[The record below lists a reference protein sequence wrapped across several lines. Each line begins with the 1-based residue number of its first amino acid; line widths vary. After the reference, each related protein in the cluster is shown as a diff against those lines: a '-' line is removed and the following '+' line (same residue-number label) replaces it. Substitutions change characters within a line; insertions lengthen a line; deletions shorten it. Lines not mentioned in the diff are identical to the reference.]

1 MEKLSRRS
9 INLAISSRALTT
21 IKAIDGENGNL
32 YHNLVTN
39 ATIPMKGRMIH
50 ITDGS
55 LDSQLYSNK
64 GECIYAID
72 RQKLNNAL
80 ISEAESIPNV
90 SFKFKSKIR
99 AVNFDERELSYETT
113 EGLQSD
119 NRWDFMIGADG
130 AHSVVRNQLTRVIRM
145 DYAQEY
151 IPHAYL
157 ELSIPP
163 GPIDPESGEPSF
175 LLDPNHLHI
184 WPRQSFMLIALP
196 NQDHS
201 FTCTLFAPFEKFTE
215 LADNKDNFIQ
225 FFRQDFP
232 DALKL
237 MGEESAAEDYINN
250 PKGSLVTI
258 KCSPYHY
265 KDRAVVLGDAAHSM
279 VPFYGQGMNAGFE
292 DVRVLLSLMDSEGVS
307 SSKKVKHESLLNSL
321 NRYSEERER
330 DLKSIVNL
338 AMGNYVEMRSKVINP
353 IYLLRK
359 QIDGVL
365 NKVFRP
371 PSVPSANI
379 LARTTF
385 PTAANSGWMSLYE
398 LVTFRPDISFERKRP
413 AALHLQPTN
422 SSGPPTGYLQP
433 TPGLQSA
440 TIEHNKELEHLHS
453 TALKYWEKYDTSDC
467 VVVLPFDDK
476 STSVKRSRSFTNLLD
491 VHTPL
496 SARRRSSEVSIAAI
510 AGIGTKFNY
519 DISSPDLLDDY
530 TMFWPPVSH
539 DSQTPRA
546 SFASMSTVKPS
557 RTPSVVSEAG
567 SGSLLR
573 PTHNIEEDPSPSQSR
588 LLVLHLHKDF
598 LVTQSNMFKT
608 ICEKL
613 DIMDCFN
620 NQADTRSIQVKTETV
635 VADTRKTLHELQKEN
650 NARSTTV
657 PRILPSSGAI
667 YLPLPDPYAF
677 LYLVQAL
684 YCGHGPF
691 LESHLDWHVVKWEG
705 LVQNSEY
712 LGIDPW
718 VKRVLGR
725 WWNKRVNR
733 RPSNPAT
740 PLTPGSGTCTPSDL
754 NNTFRKTVSTTHAR
768 SMRHNNAVHTHS
780 NLKQSLHE
788 FDLNMND
795 NGVHAQAQMDSV
807 DPKHNQSDYEQPP
820 SPKSEVAINKRLKQT
835 M

>member
-1 MEKLSRRS
+1 
-9 INLAISSRALTT
+9 
-21 IKAIDGENGNL
+21 
-32 YHNLVTN
+32 
-39 ATIPMKGRMIH
+39 
-50 ITDGS
+50 
-55 LDSQLYSNK
+55 
-64 GECIYAID
+64 
-72 RQKLNNAL
+72 
-80 ISEAESIPNV
+80 
-90 SFKFKSKIR
+90 
-99 AVNFDERELSYETT
+99 
-113 EGLQSD
+113 
-119 NRWDFMIGADG
+119 
-130 AHSVVRNQLTRVIRM
+130 
-145 DYAQEY
+145 
-151 IPHAYL
+151 
-157 ELSIPP
+157 
-163 GPIDPESGEPSF
+163 
-175 LLDPNHLHI
+175 
-184 WPRQSFMLIALP
+184 
-196 NQDHS
+196 
-201 FTCTLFAPFEKFTE
+201 
-215 LADNKDNFIQ
+215 
-225 FFRQDFP
+225 
-232 DALKL
+232 
-237 MGEESAAEDYINN
+237 
-250 PKGSLVTI
+250 
-258 KCSPYHY
+258 
-265 KDRAVVLGDAAHSM
+265 
-279 VPFYGQGMNAGFE
+279 
-292 DVRVLLSLMDSEGVS
+292 
-307 SSKKVKHESLLNSL
+307 
-321 NRYSEERER
+321 
-330 DLKSIVNL
+330 
-338 AMGNYVEMRSKVINP
+338 
-353 IYLLRK
+353 
-359 QIDGVL
+359 
-365 NKVFRP
+365 
-371 PSVPSANI
+371 
-379 LARTTF
+379 
-385 PTAANSGWMSLYE
+385 MS
-398 LVTFRPDISFERKRP
+398 SFERKRP

-491 VHTPL
+491 VHTPF
-496 SARRRSSEVSIAAI
+496 SARRRSSEVSMAAT

-519 DISSPDLLDDY
+519 DISSPDFLDDY

-588 LLVLHLHKDF
+588 LLVLYLHKDF

-691 LESHLDWHVVKWEG
+691 LESHLDWHAVKWEG